1 MSATD
6 VYGMTDQLDDSI
18 LDVIVTRLEARGK
31 HPFFMKALQEYLE
44 VMDIGSAQTVL
55 DMGCGTGVATRA
67 IAQFPGFS
75 GKVTGTDLS
84 LYLTKAATSL
94 AENEGLGSCT
104 EFLAG
109 DSQELNISD
118 GAFDAVVMHTLISHV
133 ADPLA
138 VLQEAARIVK
148 PGGLIGIFD
157 GDYATI
163 TFGHEDPEQGKA
175 YDEMIIKAIIANP
188 RIMRQIPRLLPK
200 AGLNLVASFPYAL
213 ADIGKADFFQPAIE
227 SFRKLVP
234 KSGVM
239 SEEETNAWADKQV
252 ADSENGIFFG
262 ATNFYSYVARRQ

>member
-1 MSATD
+1 MSTFD
-6 VYGMTDQLDDSI
+6 VYGMTDKHDDSI

-44 VMDIGSAQTVL
+44 VMDIGSAESVL

-84 LYLTKAATSL
+84 PYLTKAATSL

-109 DSQELNISD
+109 DSQELNIPD

-133 ADPLA
+133 TDPLV

-200 AGLNLVASFPYAL
+200 AKLNLVASFPYAL

-239 SEEETNAWADKQV
+239 SEEETNAWADKQF
-252 ADSENGIFFG
+252 ADSEAGIFFG
-262 ATNFYSYVARRQ
+262 ATNFYSYVTRRQ

>member
-44 VMDIGSAQTVL
+44 VMDIGSAETVL

-84 LYLTKAATSL
+84 PYLTKAATSL

-188 RIMRQIPRLLPK
+188 RIMRQIARLLPK
-200 AGLNLVASFPYAL
+200 AELNLVASIPYAL